1 MVKYKHNIAKR
12 KDLSKLKKEAKN
24 KTKKKIHFNVKK
36 NLGRL
41 VALIVIICMLL
52 ATSAT
57 LIAYLVWY

>member
-1 MVKYKHNIAKR
+1 MKTEVKKQE
-12 KDLSKLKKEAKN
+12 KKKVKN
-24 KTKKKIHFNVKK
+24 KRHFDIKK
-36 NLGRL
+36 NFGRL

>member
-1 MVKYKHNIAKR
+1 MT
-12 KDLSKLKKEAKN
+12 KLNTE
-24 KTKKKIHFNVKK
+24 TKKQKRKIHFNLKK

-57 LIAYLVWY
+57 LIFYLMYYMQ